1 MPRFRNRL
9 ALKIVLPFALLTLAI
24 GAIGTVAAS
33 GELSARGQQSF
44 DDQLIHDGFVTQ
56 SMVQS
61 ADAERRSILR
71 LLTAGSALTQT
82 WTKPAG
88 VQTLLERALI
98 LHPNTIVETVDP
110 YGREIVGVV
119 GHGATADTVTQN
131 NDLSGWPGLSAL
143 LVGASGQLD
152 VVVAAPRPAIFA
164 AQTVRGPNGSLLG
177 VILVGDYLDD
187 RGAAMKSAVHDDVT
201 FYDAHGQ
208 VLSSSLGVSSDQWST
223 LALDQA
229 TRDRISPSSVVEISR
244 SVGGPGME
252 LLSTWNS
259 RATALGYVGTVAS
272 SAGLLADTTQLRLI
286 MVVLF
291 VAGVLLTLLIGV
303 WLARR
308 ITRPVH
314 RLVEA
319 TRLVSAGD
327 LDHQAP
333 VTTHDEI
340 GELTDSFN
348 QMTRSLKEKSASLT
362 QTMTRLQDTYL
373 MTIEALAAAVEARD
387 PYTHGHTQRVGEYA
401 VILSQALGCDESE
414 IAALKRASVLHDIG
428 KIGIE
433 DHILRKQA
441 RLEPEEQIRMQK
453 HPIIGVDMLKG
464 IDFLDPVL
472 PLIRHHHERWDGNGY
487 PDQVREDEIPLGA
500 RILAVADALD
510 AMTSDRPYRAAR
522 TFEYAK
528 AEILKGSATHFDP
541 EVVTAFIKSQ
551 REIEALLS
559 ESIQDEVQHH
569 PEPDDTNGWRL
580 HVVGR

>member
-1 MPRFRNRL
+1 
-9 ALKIVLPFALLTLAI
+9 
-24 GAIGTVAAS
+24 
-33 GELSARGQQSF
+33 
-44 DDQLIHDGFVTQ
+44 
-56 SMVQS
+56 
-61 ADAERRSILR
+61 
-71 LLTAGSALTQT
+71 
-82 WTKPAG
+82 
-88 VQTLLERALI
+88 
-98 LHPNTIVETVDP
+98 
-110 YGREIVGVV
+110 
-119 GHGATADTVTQN
+119 
-131 NDLSGWPGLSAL
+131 
-143 LVGASGQLD
+143 
-152 VVVAAPRPAIFA
+152 
-164 AQTVRGPNGSLLG
+164 LLG